1 MKKFFKKIG
10 KGIKKGVKKIGK
22 ALKTGMKSVS
32 KALGPVGTLALS
44 LMLPGIGAAWAG
56 FTGAAATATGAM
68 GTVMRGIAA
77 AGNAVGTV
85 YSSVTGMLGSVVKA
99 IPGVGDMYTKLSNF
113 TGEMMDRGRMALGL
127 PTSGAT
133 TAANTAAVGNEMSV
147 ELEPMKVDTTKL
159 QKKNLLDID
168 TNFKVEMKDP
178 GGTFFEGGELGSVPV
193 DYNVPT
199 GEKMTVGGVQTD
211 VVTSTAQPLK
221 TKMANF
227 KQEDWDALG
236 IDKNVNR
243 DFTDMEMAK
252 INDYQPTNVV
262 QSKPLEYTKDLTP
275 MSQYTPDSKFIV
287 KAGKASPAEVMSTE
301 DFLDKEALQDPNGF
315 TKVRS
320 NIKVD
325 SRTIGDGVEIDD
337 VSFETYDVR
346 TKDLTSDQL
355 KQINRTN
362 REIDYFNNQRDRILG
377 AATLEDGTINPEF
390 NQLDKN
396 MVGLK
401 RGAKLAAGAEALVNT
416 AMEEEPVGG
425 GGGGDVPV
433 LTYNMESATDY
444 SQAYASAFQGAGYV
458 GPNDFT
464 SYANAGF
471 YGGDPFSIAQY
482 NKVRAPQPT
491 VRLGG

>member
-1 MKKFFKKIG
+1 
-10 KGIKKGVKKIGK
+10 
-22 ALKTGMKSVS
+22 
-32 KALGPVGTLALS
+32 
-44 LMLPGIGAAWAG
+44 
-56 FTGAAATATGAM
+56 
-68 GTVMRGIAA
+68 
-77 AGNAVGTV
+77 
-85 YSSVTGMLGSVVKA
+85 
-99 IPGVGDMYTKLSNF
+99 
-113 TGEMMDRGRMALGL
+113 
-127 PTSGAT
+127 
-133 TAANTAAVGNEMSV
+133 
-147 ELEPMKVDTTKL
+147 
-159 QKKNLLDID
+159 
-168 TNFKVEMKDP
+168 
-178 GGTFFEGGELGSVPV
+178 
-193 DYNVPT
+193 
-199 GEKMTVGGVQTD
+199 MTVGGVQAD

-325 SRTIGDGVEIDD
+325 RRTIGDGVEIDD

-362 REIDYFNNQRDRILG
+362 REIDYFNNQRDKILG

-401 RGAKLAAGAEALVNT
+401 RGAALAAKGEAAYNILETGLAEEAP
-416 AMEEEPVGG
+416 E
-425 GGGGDVPV
+425 VPSAP
-433 LTYNMESATDY
+433 LTPMLAYNIESATDY